1 MDRSREN
8 LEFQQDLELLLA
20 EVGELLAA
28 TEENLV
34 ELEKSPDDTALIQ
47 EVFRVMHTIKGG
59 AATLGLSEAVDV
71 SHGMENVLDKIRS
84 GERALTTD
92 LMDVL
97 FQAVDWL
104 KEWKSALTK
113 NEDVPSNT
121 ALVSKIQKVASEGV
135 GSPQQG
141 LSTSAAQTS
150 LKIPAAVS
158 KKLESVTGEGK
169 VVHQLTV
176 AFRPDTELLSVRCFQ
191 ILTLIEEGAEVI
203 ASVPSLEDIEND
215 KAGDTL
221 VIFLVAEDGGAEAKS
236 IAEANQD
243 VSKVTVSKYRTA
255 KRAEPIKTAQEM
267 PVVKRS
273 DLGRTVRVDVALLD
287 FLMNMVGELVID
299 RTRLS
304 QIATQLMR
312 QSETASAGS
321 ELSSLAAHLQRTSTE
336 LQEGIMQ
343 ARLLPMRSIFSK
355 FPRMMR
361 DLSQR
366 CGKEIDFVMMG
377 ENTEL
382 DRTVLEAIDDPLIH
396 ILRNSVDHGIESP
409 EVRVAAGK
417 PAKGRVLLSAQH
429 EENQVVVRVEDDGA
443 GIDAEKVKRSAVKKG
458 IITEEAAQKL
468 SEKEAVELIFMPGF
482 STNDAATEV
491 SGRGVGMDVVR
502 SNLERVNGQVEIKTR
517 LGQGTTT
524 ILRLPL
530 TLAIM
535 RALLVQCGDNV
546 YAIPTSSVEE
556 VLSMDGVATGS
567 IKGRPAMNVRGKVVP
582 LVSLEGALKDA
593 MWEGNGYRYALLTRS
608 NDQPLALG
616 VDGLIGEEEVVVKEM
631 GHMLSRLKGIA
642 GATILAQGDPAI
654 ILDVNRVV

>member
-1 MDRSREN
+1 
-8 LEFQQDLELLLA
+8 
-20 EVGELLAA
+20 
-28 TEENLV
+28 
-34 ELEKSPDDTALIQ
+34 
-47 EVFRVMHTIKGG
+47 
-59 AATLGLSEAVDV
+59 
-71 SHGMENVLDKIRS
+71 
-84 GERALTTD
+84 
-92 LMDVL
+92 
-97 FQAVDWL
+97 
-104 KEWKSALTK
+104 
-113 NEDVPSNT
+113 
-121 ALVSKIQKVASEGV
+121 
-135 GSPQQG
+135 
-141 LSTSAAQTS
+141 
-150 LKIPAAVS
+150 
-158 KKLESVTGEGK
+158 
-169 VVHQLTV
+169 
-176 AFRPDTELLSVRCFQ
+176 
-191 ILTLIEEGAEVI
+191 
-203 ASVPSLEDIEND
+203 
-215 KAGDTL
+215 
-221 VIFLVAEDGGAEAKS
+221 
-236 IAEANQD
+236 
-243 VSKVTVSKYRTA
+243 
-255 KRAEPIKTAQEM
+255 
-267 PVVKRS
+267 
-273 DLGRTVRVDVALLD
+273 
-287 FLMNMVGELVID
+287 
-299 RTRLS
+299 
-304 QIATQLMR
+304 
-312 QSETASAGS
+312 
-321 ELSSLAAHLQRTSTE
+321 
-336 LQEGIMQ
+336 MQ

-468 SEKEAVELIFMPGF
+468 SEKEAVELISMPGF

-567 IKGRPAMNVRGKVVP
+567 IKGRPAMNVRERSFRWCPWRTQRMPCGKGTATGT
-582 LVSLEGALKDA
+582 LSL
-593 MWEGNGYRYALLTRS
+593 S
-608 NDQPLALG
+608 DQ
-616 VDGLIGEEEVVVKEM
+616 
-631 GHMLSRLKGIA
+631 
-642 GATILAQGDPAI
+642 
-654 ILDVNRVV
+654 